1 MYAPL
6 ISIDPTLGAAAPQPA
21 QPASVDAPR
30 LRQVLQQALEALRR
44 TPPQVPITDPEYL
57 AAVPD
62 WLRDE
67 PPSSWGLH
75 QGAIAAVEKQL
86 KDSGRGARGL
96 GSGARQRCRA
106 RCLWRGGQ
114 TTARRKPRGRSPD
127 EAGTHR
133 SAGHVSASQDLSS
146 RNPGPSGPGGCQHQV
161 SAASIKS
168 RTFMT
173 GRSFTVQRLGEYLK
187 DRTEMESPR

>member
-21 QPASVDAPR
+21 QPASVDVPR
-30 LRQVLQQALEALRR
+30 
-44 TPPQVPITDPEYL
+44 YL

-86 KDSGRGARGL
+86 KELDS
-96 GSGARQRCRA
+96 
-106 RCLWRGGQ
+106 
-114 TTARRKPRGRSPD
+114 
-127 EAGTHR
+127 
-133 SAGHVSASQDLSS
+133 LSVAAVKDAT
-146 RNPGPSGPGGCQHQV
+146 SGPDV
-161 SAASIKS
+161 V
-168 RTFMT
+168 F
-173 GRSFTVQRLGEYLK
+173 
-187 DRTEMESPR
+187 